1 MISLIGHE
9 PAYFGKSTDDKPT
22 DVGVNTV
29 FIELDSGLI
38 YFFDDDDTWK
48 EVGNV
53 EPSQVSTLSA
63 SPSVS
68 SGISPVIRPSVGLG
82 MVAPEHVEDGEDM
95 EDGEDVEENEE
106 EAEEE
111 NEEE

>member
-82 MVAPEHVEDGEDM
+82 IVAPEHVEN
-95 EDGEDVEENEE
+95 GEDVEENEE